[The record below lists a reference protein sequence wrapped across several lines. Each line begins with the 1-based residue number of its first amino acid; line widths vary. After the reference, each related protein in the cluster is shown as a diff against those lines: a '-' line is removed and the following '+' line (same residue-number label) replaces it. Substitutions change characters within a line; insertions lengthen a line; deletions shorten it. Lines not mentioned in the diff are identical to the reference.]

1 MMGSFRSSTVC
12 LAVFLAV
19 LLSLDVLAE
28 NRIPTGV
35 PMTTDLAGRSGA
47 VAVQALFR
55 VLCSSKNKGGTG
67 FLHKSGKVITAAHVV
82 EGCAPTDLALVGASG
97 QRLTVANIVTDAALD
112 LALLSPSKAIDAPA
126 LPLSTTDEFSI
137 GAQVSTWGY
146 PDGYYGLAPLLSS
159 GYLAGVDR
167 VKVSGEKSVPR
178 LVINAAFNLGNSGG
192 PLLEIEKGT
201 VIGVVS
207 SKVVPLPPDIES
219 ALAALKMDK
228 SIMAF
233 EKTSPDGTKEKKSIS
248 QLLEEVLQY
257 MRSQTQLVIGHA
269 VMPSDLKAFLKSNGI
284 DP

>member
-1 MMGSFRSSTVC
+1 MESFRSRV
-12 LAVFLAV
+12 VFLVVMLAI
-19 LLSLDVLAE
+19 LFSSDVLAE
-28 NRIPTGV
+28 NRIPTAA

-47 VAVQALFR
+47 VAMQSLFR
-55 VLCSSKNKGGTG
+55 VLYVTKNKGGTG

-82 EGCAPTDLALVGASG
+82 DGCGPTDISVVGVNG
-97 QRLTVANIVTDAALD
+97 QQMTVANMVTDALLD
-112 LALLSPSKAIDAPA
+112 LALLSLSKAVNAPA
-126 LPLSTTDEFSI
+126 LPLSATDEFSI

-167 VKVSGEKSVPR
+167 VKVSGEKTVPR

-207 SKVVPLPPDIES
+207 SKVAPLPPEIES
-219 ALAALKMDK
+219 ALAALKTDK
-228 SIMAF
+228 SIIAF
-233 EKTSPDGTKEKKSIS
+233 EKTKPDGTKEKMSGS
-248 QLLEEVLQY
+248 QVLEEVLQY
-257 MRSQTQLVIGHA
+257 LRSQTQLVIGHA